1 MNHYANIN
9 YPNINNMNVASPA
22 LSVRSNFSD
31 MDDEELDHYL
41 ASCVPLSNL
50 PTPPPAPEQPLPAST
65 TKSLPS
71 PPAESDMER
80 HRPSPEL
87 EG

>member
-1 MNHYANIN
+1 MNAYGT
-9 YPNINNMNVASPA
+9 MASPA

-31 MDDEELDHYL
+31 MDDEELDQYL

-50 PTPPPAPEQPLPAST
+50 PTPPPAKEQQPHPAGT
-65 TKSLPS
+65 LPS
-71 PPAESDMER
+71 PPSEFDVER
-80 HRPSPEL
+80 RRPSPEL